1 MCLGNY
7 RRSLSLTNYY
17 CVPYSMGCSEVIVI
31 GNFLYTYLIRI
42 SIRGLEV
49 STGHRC
55 LGSNSGGNMRL
66 GGLKNCIDCIDFC
79 LSVCRSFS
87 NRKPIFYYYLASE
100 LDVPTFC
107 WFPWADIPSATI
119 SFPYLRDPVLFS
131 LRFSK
136 NSSNLS
142 LVFKSF
148 FGMF

>member
-1 MCLGNY
+1 
-7 RRSLSLTNYY
+7 
-17 CVPYSMGCSEVIVI
+17 MGCSEVIVN

-66 GGLKNCIDCIDFC
+66 GGLMNCTNCIDFC

-87 NRKPIFYYYLASE
+87 NRKPIFYYYLTSE

-107 WFPWADIPSATI
+107 WFPWADVPSATI
-119 SFPYLRDPVLFS
+119 SFLYLSDPVLFS
-131 LRFSK
+131 LKLGKTFPIILVFSK
-136 NSSNLS
+136 AS
-142 LVFKSF
+142 LEGFSFKFFPSF
-148 FGMF
+148 GDVAS